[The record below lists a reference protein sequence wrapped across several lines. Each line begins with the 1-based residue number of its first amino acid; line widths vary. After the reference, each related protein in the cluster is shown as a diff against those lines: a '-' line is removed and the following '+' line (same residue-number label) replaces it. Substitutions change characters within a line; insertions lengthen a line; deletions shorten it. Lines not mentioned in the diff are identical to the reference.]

1 MFKNEM
7 MKGTMSDLDKKD
19 EPRGPLREGLALI
32 SIPETSSP
40 SDPTGPRLIPAVAQY
55 PKSQISLSPL
65 F

>member
-32 SIPETSSP
+32 SIPETS
-40 SDPTGPRLIPAVAQY
+40 
-55 PKSQISLSPL
+55 
-65 F
+65 